1 MKKKKSPG
9 RPAYYESINGKEL
22 KKNIFNKFHS
32 QEVMLRRCEL
42 DYNERISRSWLSECI
57 TANKMTFIQLDLI
70 CKVLDHAP
78 EYYLV
83 NENCGKIIL
92 EPGSLPVIPPYE
104 YHEKYLKALHHKE
117 AYREVLQTSGIEN
130 EEDQNKIINIPANLI
145 SIYEDIKKVAER
157 KLKYINSFT
166 EETDSNGVTFTYV
179 NSEPVAATSI
189 SVLGLS
195 EEANNYLLSIGCQ
208 YLETLKTINLLLL
221 FRANKPV
228 GSEVALALVN
238 NKEIPLDQLP
248 TEIYKYLKKIK
259 PELKKEPEEVRAATK
274 YDIDNF

>member
-9 RPAYYESINGKEL
+9 RPSYWEPIYGQEL
-22 KKNIFNKFHS
+22 KKNIKKEYKSQTILLNK
-32 QEVMLRRCEL
+32 CEWRFGEHL
-42 DYNERISRSWLSECI
+42 SRAWLSECI
-57 TANKMTFIQLDLI
+57 KENKMSFTNLDMI
-70 CKVLDHAP
+70 CKVLNHSP

-83 NENCGKIIL
+83 NEHCGKIIL

-104 YHEKYLKALHHKE
+104 YHDKYLKALQHKD

-130 EEDQNKIINIPANLI
+130 EEDQNKFINNPANLI

-259 PELKKEPEEVRAATK
+259 PELKEEPEEVRAATK

>member
-9 RPAYYESINGKEL
+9 RPSYWEPIYGQEL
-22 KKNIFNKFHS
+22 KKNIKKVYKSQTILLNK
-32 QEVMLRRCEL
+32 CERL
-42 DYNERISRSWLSECI
+42 FGEHLSRAWLSECVKE
-57 TANKMTFIQLDLI
+57 NKMSFNNLDLI
-70 CKVLDHAP
+70 CKVLNHSP

-83 NENCGKIIL
+83 NEHCGKIIL

-104 YHEKYLKALHHKE
+104 YHDKYLKALQHKD

-130 EEDQNKIINIPANLI
+130 EEDQNKFINNPANLI

-166 EETDSNGVTFTYV
+166 EVTDSDGVTFTYV

-221 FRANKPV
+221 FRANKTV